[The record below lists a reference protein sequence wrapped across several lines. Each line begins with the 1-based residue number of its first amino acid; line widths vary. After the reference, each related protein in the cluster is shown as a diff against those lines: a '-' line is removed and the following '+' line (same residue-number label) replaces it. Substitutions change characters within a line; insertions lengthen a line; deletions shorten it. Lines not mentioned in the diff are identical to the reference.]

1 MGAARRGEVL
11 HHLEEEL
18 ILAGG
23 EERPEV
29 VTLDLSSLD
38 SLEGK
43 AEEIIQVFGR
53 LDVLINCGGV
63 SVRGGAVETLLEVH
77 KRVMDTNYFGT
88 DDKLGGNYCQFRDHG
103 ADEASSASPQG
114 PEWSSCEHFQPAGK
128 D

>member
-1 MGAARRGEVL
+1 MVQ
-11 HHLEEEL
+11 
-18 ILAGG
+18 
-23 EERPEV
+23 V

-43 AEEIIQVFGR
+43 AEEIIQVVKVLFGSHSCFFLQMYGQ

-88 DDKLGGNYCQFRDHG
+88 DDKLGKNYCQFRDYG
-103 ADEASSASPQG
+103 AD
-114 PEWSSCEHFQPAGK
+114 
-128 D
+128 

>member
-1 MGAARRGEVL
+1 MTGASSGIGKELAVVLHREGARVVIAARRGEVL
-11 HHLEEEL
+11 DQLKEEL
-18 ILAGG
+18 IVAGG
-23 EERPEV
+23 ENRAKV

-43 AEEIIQVFGR
+43 AEEIIQMYGQ

-88 DDKLGGNYCQFRDHG
+88 KSQ
-103 ADEASSASPQG
+103 S
-114 PEWSSCEHFQPAGK
+114 W
-128 D
+128 

>member
-1 MGAARRGEVL
+1 MVQ
-11 HHLEEEL
+11 
-18 ILAGG
+18 
-23 EERPEV
+23 V

-43 AEEIIQVFGR
+43 AEEIIQVVKVLFGSHSCFFLQMYGQ

-88 DDKLGGNYCQFRDHG
+88 KSQ
-103 ADEASSASPQG
+103 S
-114 PEWSSCEHFQPAGK
+114 W
-128 D
+128 

>member
-1 MGAARRGEVL
+1 M
-11 HHLEEEL
+11 
-18 ILAGG
+18 
-23 EERPEV
+23 
-29 VTLDLSSLD
+29 
-38 SLEGK
+38 
-43 AEEIIQVFGR
+43 FGQ

-114 PEWSSCEHFQPAGK
+114 PGWSSCEHFQPAGA
-128 D
+128 